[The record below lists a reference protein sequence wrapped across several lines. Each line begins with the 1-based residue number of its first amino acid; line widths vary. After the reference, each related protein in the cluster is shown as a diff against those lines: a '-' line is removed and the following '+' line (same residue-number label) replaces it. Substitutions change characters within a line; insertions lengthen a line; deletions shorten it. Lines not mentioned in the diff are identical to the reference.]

1 MRLIKSFVLLLL
13 GSALIVCFIYK
24 SRAKEEY
31 AIIFRPTSV
40 VPSPKK
46 ENLAV
51 MQASAAV
58 GTHVQNVKVRAV
70 PNGISEV
77 ESTVKTNALEA
88 KSVSGQAILGIVETD
103 ISESSD
109 ELEKAVM
116 QEPDTLL
123 ARSIG
128 EAIVTVMN
136 LINTL
141 KDE

>member
-1 MRLIKSFVLLLL
+1 MS
-13 GSALIVCFIYK
+13 
-24 SRAKEEY
+24 
-31 AIIFRPTSV
+31 
-40 VPSPKK
+40 SPKK
-46 ENLAV
+46 EDLAV
-51 MQASAAV
+51 MQANAAV
-58 GTHVQNVKVRAV
+58 GTHIQNAKVMAV

-77 ESTVKTNALEA
+77 ESTVKTNALET

-103 ISESSD
+103 IFESSD

-116 QEPDTLL
+116 QEPDTVL
-123 ARSIG
+123 AQSIG